1 MIELFERAG
10 SHAERTAFGDGTA
23 SVSYAQLL
31 QRSERVASAL
41 LGDKCDLAGERIA
54 MLVPAGAV
62 HVVAQWA
69 IWRAGGCAV
78 PLNPAATAPEI
89 EHVLRTAGVLRALVA
104 GRPDE
109 ALVTACAATRAL
121 EC

>member
-54 MLVPAGAV
+54 APAE
-62 HVVAQWA
+62 
-69 IWRAGGCAV
+69 AG
-78 PLNPAATAPEI
+78 
-89 EHVLRTAGVLRALVA
+89 
-104 GRPDE
+104 PDE
-109 ALVTACAATRAL
+109 AVRGHDQRLVRVLLAQAAQDAGRAV
-121 EC
+121 